1 MNKKDIEKERRIREQ
16 EDEEILLNAI
26 HQNYRENHNKLIMKN
41 NIAKIKKEKQE
52 RKEKIKKRIVIALVS
67 VLAVVALFLMNK
79 YAEYA
84 EEQCMNMGH
93 SEYFCEK
100 NL

>member
-1 MNKKDIEKERRIREQ
+1 MEL
-16 EDEEILLNAI
+16 LLNAI

-52 RKEKIKKRIVIALVS
+52 RKEKTKKRIVIAFAI
-67 VLAVVALFLMNK
+67 VLTLAALFLMN
-79 YAEYA
+79 EYH
-84 EEQCMNMGH
+84 EHSMEQCMSNGH